1 MIGTSYHNMDAKGRL
16 AMPAKLREALGES
29 FYITIARNHS
39 LVVYGCED
47 WEQKVEKFNL
57 LSSDKKAAMRT
68 LFTSAVYC
76 EPDSQGRILLSPE
89 LRAYANLV
97 KEVAV
102 LGAGTQVELWD
113 AQAWR
118 AEAQRQLSSGSVFDA
133 MEELGF

>member
-16 AMPAKLREALGES
+16 AMPAKLREDLGDA
-29 FYITIARNHS
+29 FYITVARNNS
-39 LVVYGCED
+39 LVVYSCED
-47 WEQKVEKFNL
+47 WAQKLDMFAG
-57 LSSDKKAAMRT
+57 LSSGKKAAVAT

-76 EPDSQGRILLSPE
+76 EPDAQGRILLSPE
-89 LRAYANLV
+89 LRTHANLV

-113 AQAWR
+113 ADAWR
-118 AEAQRQLSSGSVFDA
+118 AESKRQLSSGSVFDA

>member
-16 AMPAKLREALGES
+16 AMPAKLRESLGDS

-39 LVVYGCED
+39 LVVYSCED
-47 WEQKVEKFNL
+47 WREKEEKYSQ
-57 LSSDKKAAMRT
+57 LSSGKRAAISS

-89 LRAYANLV
+89 LRAHANLI

-102 LGAGTQVELWD
+102 LGAGTQVELWEAD
-113 AQAWR
+113 AWR
-118 AEAQRQLSSGSVFDA
+118 AEVERQLSSGSVFDA